1 METDDVIL
9 FLVLILH
16 IHIWTTLSKLLTHYH
31 MFACLYIFGKR
42 KSNILRFFARGCDFK
57 ERTIIWRVKSLAYKR
72 NSDYIFVW
80 TGCDHNKPSC

>member
-42 KSNILRFFARGCDFK
+42 KSNILR
-57 ERTIIWRVKSLAYKR
+57 LAYKR